1 MSIRVS
7 DLAYAYPAGGELF
20 FGVNFSV
27 ETGRH
32 VALVGANGVG
42 KSSMMKIIAE
52 KLDAT
57 DGSARIDGTFL
68 YMPQGVGYDAN
79 LTVRELLL
87 RYAPPE
93 LRGPGQRMI
102 NAERRLAYGDDSAG
116 LEIGDAINE
125 WSEAGGYQ
133 LEAQWDASIRR
144 VVRNTLLA
152 IGDKPSSQ
160 LSGGELKQLVLDLA
174 FSSSANVLLLDEPD
188 NYLDIPAKLALEN
201 DLRTSK
207 KTILIISHDRRLLS
221 TATHK
226 TVTLESS
233 GAWVHGGSY
242 ASYPEAREH
251 RLTLIGDELK
261 RWRDEERRLYRH
273 VKVMKERAKISPKL
287 AAAANAAES
296 KWKRFVDAGEPP
308 APVRDERISVRLRG
322 GDSAQRVLNA
332 KNLGLEGL
340 IYPFST
346 EIRQGERVGLIGP
359 NGSGKSHLLGLL
371 AGAETPTSGSVEL
384 GNRVS
389 SGRFTQVND
398 RADFAGNNVESIVT
412 RLSGNYEN
420 SMKILARYGLQG
432 RSRSSYDTLSGGQ
445 KARLEILYL
454 ELEGHNLL
462 LLDEPT
468 DNLDI
473 DSSEALEHALDGFD
487 GTCVS
492 VSHDRSY
499 LEKQDRFLLLGHD
512 GRIFEILDFD
522 AAIDAIVS
530 VQPGKVGKL
539 LTESAAF
546 L

>member
-1 MSIRVS
+1 
-7 DLAYAYPAGGELF
+7 
-20 FGVNFSV
+20 
-27 ETGRH
+27 
-32 VALVGANGVG
+32 
-42 KSSMMKIIAE
+42 
-52 KLDAT
+52 
-57 DGSARIDGTFL
+57 
-68 YMPQGVGYDAN
+68 
-79 LTVRELLL
+79 
-87 RYAPPE
+87 
-93 LRGPGQRMI
+93 
-102 NAERRLAYGDDSAG
+102 
-116 LEIGDAINE
+116 
-125 WSEAGGYQ
+125 
-133 LEAQWDASIRR
+133 
-144 VVRNTLLA
+144 
-152 IGDKPSSQ
+152 
-160 LSGGELKQLVLDLA
+160 
-174 FSSSANVLLLDEPD
+174 
-188 NYLDIPAKLALEN
+188 
-201 DLRTSK
+201 
-207 KTILIISHDRRLLS
+207 
-221 TATHK
+221 
-226 TVTLESS
+226 
-233 GAWVHGGSY
+233 
-242 ASYPEAREH
+242 
-251 RLTLIGDELK
+251 
-261 RWRDEERRLYRH
+261 
-273 VKVMKERAKISPKL
+273 
-287 AAAANAAES
+287 
-296 KWKRFVDAGEPP
+296 
-308 APVRDERISVRLRG
+308 
-322 GDSAQRVLNA
+322 VLNA